1 MTKKNITITMNNRT
15 FSIPND
21 IAEVILTAIEQYE
34 VEKLA
39 QTEAE
44 ALANALASTK
54 SSKPATQSSTKSKGK
69 GKAQPKA
76 DDNFDRAKYEATA
89 KQLGCFGKHGV
100 WKCCR
105 PTVYK
110 VMDGSLSLAKAKAE
124 VKKIAT
130 EKGWELSK

>member
-1 MTKKNITITMNNRT
+1 MKNTMITMNNKQYEV
-15 FSIPND
+15 PND
-21 IAEVILTAIEQYE
+21 IATVILEAIAEFEIQPK
-34 VEKLA
+34 VETK
-39 QTEAE
+39 AE

-54 SSKPATQSSTKSKGK
+54 SGKPATQSSTKSKGK
-69 GKAQPKA
+69 AQPKA
-76 DDNFDRAKYEATA
+76 DDDFDRAKYEATA

-124 VKKIAT
+124 VKKIAA

>member
-1 MTKKNITITMNNRT
+1 MTKKTITITMNNK
-15 FSIPND
+15 
-21 IAEVILTAIEQYE
+21 QYE
-34 VEKLA
+34 VPTDIA
-39 QTEAE
+39 QIVASALVDYEVVAQLSPIDQLKALGEA
-44 ALANALASTK
+44 K
-54 SSKPATQSSTKSKGK
+54 KPAQQTSKS
-69 GKAQPKA
+69 KAQPKA
-76 DDNFDRAKYEATA
+76 DDDFDRAKYEATA
-89 KQLGCFGKHGV
+89 KQLGCFGKRGV